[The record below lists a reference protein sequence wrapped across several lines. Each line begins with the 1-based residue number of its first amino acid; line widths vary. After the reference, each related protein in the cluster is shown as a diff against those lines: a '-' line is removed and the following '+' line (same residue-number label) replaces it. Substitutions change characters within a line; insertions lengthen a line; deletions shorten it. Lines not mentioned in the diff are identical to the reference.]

1 MLDTIIIGSGPAGLG
16 AAIYAK
22 RANLD
27 VLVVEKEYEGTGQV
41 AESGRVD
48 NYLGL
53 PGVNGYD
60 LGETFRNHAL
70 SFGVEFLEL
79 EVTGIH
85 RQEDGNWEVAFEDGS
100 SKSAKTVIYAAGASH
115 RHLNIPGEET
125 FAGKGVSYCAIC
137 DGSFYKGKKVAVIG
151 GGDTALDDALYLSEI
166 CETVYL
172 VHRRDEFRGAQQTV
186 EKIKTKSNIVLKL
199 SCVPKEIVGEK
210 KVSGLVLAD
219 SSAASDG
226 RASSDSSVPSD
237 VRTSSDGN
245 PLAVD
250 GVFVAVGTVPKTEIL
265 KGVVPLDVQ
274 GYVPADETGSTEVP
288 GFYVAGDARAKKL
301 RQVITAVADGA
312 NAATEAAEYVR
323 RG

>member
-1 MLDTIIIGSGPAGLG
+1 
-16 AAIYAK
+16 
-22 RANLD
+22 
-27 VLVVEKEYEGTGQV
+27 VVEKEYEGTGQV

-79 EVTGIH
+79 EVTEIH
-85 RQEDGNWEVAFEDGS
+85 RQEDGSWAVAFEDGS

-137 DGSFYKGKKVAVIG
+137 DGSFYRGKKVAVIG

-186 EKIKTKSNIVLKL
+186 EKIKAKSNIVLKL
-199 SCVPKEIVGEK
+199 SCAPKEIVGEK
-210 KVSGLVLAD
+210 KVSGIVLAD
-219 SSAASDG
+219 SSAPSDG
-226 RASSDSSVPSD
+226 S
-237 VRTSSDGN
+237 TSSDGN
-245 PLAVD
+245 LLAVE

-265 KGVVPLDVQ
+265 KGVVPLDAQ
-274 GYVPADETGSTEVP
+274 WYVPADETGRTEVP

-312 NAATEAAEYVR
+312 NAATEAAEYVQ
-323 RG
+323 RGF